1 MNVFLRFLFFF
12 LFLRNENIVDHD
24 GKIILV
30 QALSIC
36 TGIEVLQSS
45 ANAFLDLDD
54 FC

>member
-1 MNVFLRFLFFF
+1 MNVFSVFWFFS
-12 LFLRNENIVDHD
+12 LRNENIVDHD

-45 ANAFLDLDD
+45 ANAFLDLDG

>member
-1 MNVFLRFLFFF
+1 MSFRFFVFFP
-12 LFLRNENIVDHD
+12 LRNENIVDHD

-45 ANAFLDLDD
+45 ANAFLDLAG
-54 FC
+54 FR